1 MATKPLYKKYTLSR
15 NVIAIQA
22 NITDAMRE
30 LGRSIE
36 SKEKDGFIVYFDD
49 GTKDWCPKSEFEI
62 YYKPSGSFY
71 ERLAIELE
79 QIKER
84 LTKLNNFMMSRQYR
98 QLSDVEQSMCVRQ
111 FTTMH
116 DYHDAVADRID
127 YYSDFVIS
135 RDDESQKNK

>member
-79 QIKER
+79 QIKRETDETQQLHDVASVSPTFRRGAKYVRPSVHHHAR
-84 LTKLNNFMMSRQYR
+84 LPRCCSR
-98 QLSDVEQSMCVRQ
+98 
-111 FTTMH
+111 
-116 DYHDAVADRID
+116 
-127 YYSDFVIS
+127 
-135 RDDESQKNK
+135 